1 MDDLVLIRHKYLYN
15 YWKLAYYQ
23 KSNNHWSKVPM
34 TPRSL
39 PGALILG
46 ALFAASAGAQSAP
59 DGKQISTQGA
69 NGAPAC
75 ITCHGA
81 RGEGNPAAGFPQL
94 AGMGSAY
101 LNEQLEAMANGS
113 RVSPVMAATAKA
125 LDPAQRKAV
134 AQYYAALPSA
144 LDTDRLAATAMHP
157 VNPSDTGAWLATRGA
172 WDKNV
177 PACNQ
182 CHGPGGIGVGAN
194 FPALAGQPAAYIA
207 SQLRA
212 WQQGQRPPGP
222 LALMPA
228 VATRL
233 SSAEIDAVSA
243 YYAGLPKAAEQLAA
257 QANTAAGAK

>member
-1 MDDLVLIRHKYLYN
+1 
-15 YWKLAYYQ
+15 
-23 KSNNHWSKVPM
+23 M

-39 PGALILG
+39 PRALALGALIV
-46 ALFAASAGAQSAP
+46 AATSAQAAP

-94 AGMGSAY
+94 AGIGAKY
-101 LNEQLEAMANGS
+101 LAEQLEAMANGS

-125 LDPAQRKAV
+125 LDPAQQQAV
-134 AQYYAALPSA
+134 ASYYASLPSP
-144 LDTDRLAATAMHP
+144 LNIDRLAATAMHTVKP
-157 VNPSDTGAWLATRGA
+157 ADTGAWLATRGA

-182 CHGPGGIGVGAN
+182 CHGPGGIGVGDN
-194 FPALAGQPAAYIA
+194 FPGLAGQPAAYIA
-207 SQLRA
+207 GQLRA
-212 WQQGQRPPGP
+212 WRQGQRPPGP

-233 SSAEIDAVSA
+233 TDAEIDAVSA
-243 YYAGLPKAAEQLAA
+243 YYAGLPKAADLLAA
-257 QANTAAGAK
+257 QGGAAEGTKQ

>member
-1 MDDLVLIRHKYLYN
+1 
-15 YWKLAYYQ
+15 
-23 KSNNHWSKVPM
+23 M

-39 PGALILG
+39 PALVLS
-46 ALFAASAGAQSAP
+46 ALFASGASAQGAP

-81 RGEGNPAAGFPQL
+81 QGEGNPAAGFPQL
-94 AGMGSAY
+94 AGLGAKY
-101 LNEQLEAMANGS
+101 LTEQLEAMANGS

-125 LDPAQRKAV
+125 LDPAQQQAV
-134 AQYYAALPSA
+134 ASYYASLPSP
-144 LDTDRLAATAMHP
+144 LNLDRLAATAMHTVKP
-157 VNPSDTGAWLATRGA
+157 DDTGAWLATRGA

-182 CHGPGGIGVGAN
+182 CHGPGGIGVGQN
-194 FPALAGQPAAYIA
+194 FPSLAGQPAAYIA
-207 SQLRA
+207 GQLRA

-222 LALMPA
+222 LGLMPA

-233 SSAEIDAVSA
+233 SAADIDAVSA
-243 YYAGLPKAAEQLAA
+243 YYAGLPKAADLPAA
-257 QANTAAGAK
+257 QTPSSDGAKP

>member
-1 MDDLVLIRHKYLYN
+1 
-15 YWKLAYYQ
+15 
-23 KSNNHWSKVPM
+23 M

-39 PGALILG
+39 PALVLS
-46 ALFAASAGAQSAP
+46 ALFATGVSAQGAP

-81 RGEGNPAAGFPQL
+81 QGEGNPAAGFPQL
-94 AGMGSAY
+94 AGLGAKY
-101 LNEQLEAMANGS
+101 LTEQLEAMANGS

-125 LDPAQRKAV
+125 LDPAQQQAV
-134 AQYYAALPSA
+134 ASYYASLPSPWN
-144 LDTDRLAATAMHP
+144 LDRLAATAMHP
-157 VNPSDTGAWLATRGA
+157 VKPADTGAWLATRGA

-182 CHGPGGIGVGAN
+182 CHGPGGIGVGQN
-194 FPALAGQPAAYIA
+194 FPSLAGQPAAYIA
-207 SQLRA
+207 GQLRA

-222 LALMPA
+222 LGLMPA

-233 SSAEIDAVSA
+233 SAADIDAVSA
-243 YYAGLPKAAEQLAA
+243 YYAGLPKAADLLAT
-257 QANTAAGAK
+257 QTPSSDGAKP

>member
-1 MDDLVLIRHKYLYN
+1 
-15 YWKLAYYQ
+15 
-23 KSNNHWSKVPM
+23 M

-46 ALFAASAGAQSAP
+46 ALYAVSAGAQAAP

-75 ITCHGA
+75 VTCHGA

-94 AGMGSAY
+94 AGMGGAY
-101 LNEQLEAMANGS
+101 LEEQLNAMANGS

-125 LDPAQRKAV
+125 LDPAQRQAV
-134 AQYYAALPSA
+134 ARYYAGLPSP
-144 LDTDRLAATAMHP
+144 LDIDRLAATAMQP
-157 VNPSDTGAWLATRGA
+157 AKPADAGAWLATRGA

-182 CHGPGGIGVGAN
+182 CHGPGGIGVGDN
-194 FPALAGQPAAYIA
+194 FPSLAGQPAAYIA
-207 SQLRA
+207 AQLRA
-212 WQQGQRPPGP
+212 WRQGQRPPGP

-233 SSAEIDAVSA
+233 SEGEIDAVSA
-243 YYAGLPKAAEQLAA
+243 YYAGLPKAASQAA
-257 QANTAAGAK
+257 QPGASTGAQQ

>member
-1 MDDLVLIRHKYLYN
+1 
-15 YWKLAYYQ
+15 
-23 KSNNHWSKVPM
+23 M

-39 PGALILG
+39 PALVLS
-46 ALFAASAGAQSAP
+46 ALFATGVSAQGAP

-81 RGEGNPAAGFPQL
+81 QGEGNPAAGFPQL
-94 AGMGSAY
+94 AGLGAKY
-101 LNEQLEAMANGS
+101 LTEQLEAMANGS

-125 LDPAQRKAV
+125 LDPAQQQAV
-134 AQYYAALPSA
+134 ASYYASLPSP
-144 LDTDRLAATAMHP
+144 LNLDRLAATAMHP
-157 VNPSDTGAWLATRGA
+157 VKPDDTGAWLATRGA

-182 CHGPGGIGVGAN
+182 CHGPGGIGVGQN
-194 FPALAGQPAAYIA
+194 FPSLAGQPAAYIA
-207 SQLRA
+207 GQLRA

-222 LALMPA
+222 LGLMPA

-233 SSAEIDAVSA
+233 SAADIDAVSA
-243 YYAGLPKAAEQLAA
+243 YYAGLPKAADLLAT
-257 QANTAAGAK
+257 QTPSSDGAKP